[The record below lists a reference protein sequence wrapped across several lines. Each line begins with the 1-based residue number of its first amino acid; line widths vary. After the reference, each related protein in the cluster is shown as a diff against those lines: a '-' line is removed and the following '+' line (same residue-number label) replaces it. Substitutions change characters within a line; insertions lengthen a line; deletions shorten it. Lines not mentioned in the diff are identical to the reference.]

1 MLDPHVAQE
10 ISSTISAAIGHNV
23 LITDSRGLVIG
34 SGDVARVG
42 SFHEASLSVIA
53 TAIEASHDRD
63 AATKLE
69 GVQPGITLPLFL
81 ANRVVG
87 TVGITGSP
95 SIVRPF
101 GEIVRAQTQIMLRET
116 MLVRLALLRDQALE
130 ELLADVA
137 AFDAESS
144 SQEALVT
151 RGEELGFRLDLPR
164 AAVVVTFRARKVDE
178 VRVGDGDRGIRVQSA
193 RMDLLRSARD
203 IFIRSQD
210 VVAGTGPNAIGVLCD
225 IAREDERGRGGRARK
240 LSEQLV
246 AEVQRRHELTARAG
260 IGRVAESLSE
270 LRRSYDDAWMALRL
284 GQLLAA
290 QPRVHDVLDHPV
302 GALLLDASPRARER
316 YREAVLGSLAERP
329 NWEEL
334 RRTIIA
340 WCESGHSLVD
350 SAAVLRVH
358 RNTLL
363 YRIDRLSKLTGTS
376 LRDSRHAIALYLA
389 CLMDDLEKQRRQPEL
404 EPVDVRGR

>member
-1 MLDPHVAQE
+1 LLDPHVAQE
-10 ISSTISAAIGHNV
+10 ISSTISTAIGHNV
-23 LITDSRGLVIG
+23 LITDGGGQVIG

-42 SFHEASLSVIA
+42 SFHEASLAVIA
-53 TAIEASHDRD
+53 TAKEASHDQD

-101 GEIVRAQTQIMLRET
+101 GEIVRAQTEIMLRET

-144 SQEALVT
+144 SQEALMT

-164 AAVVVTFRARKVDE
+164 AAVVVTFSARAVDE
-178 VRVGDGDRGIRVQSA
+178 AQAGDGQRGIRVQTA
-193 RMDLLRSARD
+193 RMDLLRTARD
-203 IFIRSQD
+203 IFVRSQD
-210 VVAGTGPNAIGVLCD
+210 VVAGIGPTAIGVLCD
-225 IAREDERGRGGRARK
+225 IARGDERGQWGRARK
-240 LSEQLV
+240 LGDQLV
-246 AEVQRRHELTARAG
+246 TEVERRHDLIARAG
-260 IGRVAESLSE
+260 VGGVAVSLTD
-270 LRRSYDDAWMALRL
+270 LRRSYDDAWMALHL
-284 GQLLAA
+284 GQLLSA
-290 QPRVHDVLDHPV
+290 QPRVHDVLDHPI
-302 GALLLDASPRARER
+302 GALLLDASPRARRR
-316 YREAVLGSLAERP
+316 YREAVLGFLPERA
-329 NWEEL
+329 NWAEL

-350 SAAVLRVH
+350 TAAALRVH

-389 CLMDDLEKQRRQPEL
+389 CLMDDLEK
-404 EPVDVRGR
+404 